1 MLANRVLGVFLLA
14 LAILIPSCQAVFPR
28 GMVESQPF
36 EPGFVRD

>member
-14 LAILIPSCQAVFPR
+14 LAIVIPSCQAVFPP
-28 GMVESQPF
+28 GTVESQPF